1 MEGLGQLKTGRYGY
15 SGYVN
20 IFVLLFILIKLSF
33 KGKNSM
39 HLMKYW
45 KQLSVFSPIK
55 GLLILVSSAL
65 KNLY

>member
-1 MEGLGQLKTGRYGY
+1 
-15 SGYVN
+15 
-20 IFVLLFILIKLSF
+20 
-33 KGKNSM
+33 M

-45 KQLSVFSPIK
+45 KQLSVFSRIK